1 MSCKLIFLLI
11 CFITITDY
19 SFAIKEDAD
28 LKKGSTAKETLN
40 FSANEKGHIL
50 FFHNAGTGSHL
61 ITMKAL
67 AEGLVEHG
75 HQVTSVWYA
84 ESKIKHNNFREI
96 LQTLSGVCEIC

>member
-1 MSCKLIFLLI
+1 MIFRLI
-11 CFITITDY
+11 CFMTITHY

-28 LKKGSTAKETLN
+28 PKKKSTTEETL
-40 FSANEKGHIL
+40 SLSTNEKGHIL

-75 HQVTSVWYA
+75 HQVTAVWYA
-84 ESKIKHNNFREI
+84 ESKIKHKNYREI
-96 LQTLSGVCEIC
+96 LVEDK

>member
-1 MSCKLIFLLI
+1 MIFRLI
-11 CFITITDY
+11 CFMIITHY
-19 SFAIKEDAD
+19 SFAIKEDAN
-28 LKKGSTAKETLN
+28 LKKGSSTEETLSL
-40 FSANEKGHIL
+40 SANEKGHIL

-84 ESKIKHNNFREI
+84 ESKIKHKNFREI
-96 LQTLSGVCEIC
+96 LVEDK